1 MVKRRFWLRIL
12 NVDQGEWWIVRNLMM
27 LQFLQGAG
35 IAFFFTASFATFL
48 DQNPVTELPWVMIL
62 SALLLWFTGFLYS
75 KAEHK
80 LPITSLTILVTSVMV
95 LSTLVFRL
103 SSYYSNGGYLIYWML
118 AWFNVLYLLNNL
130 QFWGMATLLFDLRQS
145 KRLFGLISSGDIPA
159 KFVGYT
165 LASLVATYIGAL
177 NMLYAS
183 GLCMLASIPFLII
196 INRSGK
202 LVVKH
207 SHKDEGHIHH
217 HSSNKLAVLIKNFAS
232 NKFIRDIALIS
243 MLTFISILII
253 DFGFYSE
260 VKKALHDDVNLAA
273 FIAFFMAV
281 VRFFAL
287 VAKMV
292 FTGRLTSSMGIRQ
305 TLLITPLV
313 MMGLVGWI
321 IASQLMHK
329 DEKTIFYLFGT
340 TFIIVDVCRTVF
352 NSPTLLTLMQPL
364 PTHERLRAHNIV
376 KGIMDPFAYLVTGSL
391 LLFIIKFQQNASLLL
406 LCYIVMGLGAVWL
419 LGIYL
424 VNRQY
429 LQILLK
435 TITSRYF
442 SQEEFSMKD
451 ETILQAIRKKIST
464 GNDLEVISILK
475 MLNSKTEP
483 VADDLALRLL
493 AHPSAQVKLET
504 LKLINGVPSAEIL
517 RELESLSNTDL
528 QPEIRDEAIK
538 AMCKTA
544 LMNERIRGFVD
555 HENQGIQKAAL
566 SGMLMNPDHYIRN
579 MGEERISSLIRSHDR
594 MDKFFAASVL
604 HDIRDEYSHPLL
616 HTLITDADTQVQSY
630 AIRSIGKAIHND
642 SLRALFDVLPHHL
655 KPGLLALQQAGEN
668 AVANLADALRLSRY
682 RQWDEKFIILLG
694 RIGGKEAQQVLVE
707 MLHLKPEHTP
717 AIVKAL
723 YRTKYKAD
731 EPTMKHM
738 ESLTRIYII
747 YGVEL
752 LHMQKLIGEKE
763 GHGILRSSL
772 NLEVQEI
779 RDLLL
784 CLFACMF
791 DRIKMNQAKHGLE
804 SNINENMA
812 NAMEIIELTVKKDIA
827 RYFNTMFETTS
838 LEHRCDS
845 LRSLLKEI
853 EFEHIDDIIGR
864 ILVEKPI
871 QYLDWTKAC
880 SLYITR
886 KYLHDIDPLLIR
898 KYSNADNRMVR
909 ETAEFALVLPK
920 FEQ

>member
-1 MVKRRFWLRIL
+1 MDKRRFWLRIL

-48 DQNPVTELPWVMIL
+48 EQNPVTELPWVMIL

-80 LPITSLTILVTSVMV
+80 FPMPTLTILVTGVMV
-95 LSTLVFRL
+95 LSTVIFRL
-103 SSYYSNGGYLIYWML
+103 SSYYTDGGYLIYWML
-118 AWFNVLYLLNNL
+118 AWFHVLYLLNNL

-165 LASLVATYIGAL
+165 LASLVVNYIGTL

-183 GLCMLASIPFLII
+183 GLCMLASIPFLIS

-207 SHKDEGHIHH
+207 AHKDEGHVHH
-217 HSSNKLAVLIKNFAS
+217 GSNKLVILIKNFAS

-243 MLTFISILII
+243 MLAFISILII
-253 DFGFYSE
+253 DYGFYSE
-260 VKKALHDDVNLAA
+260 VKKALHEDVNLAT
-273 FIAFFMAV
+273 FIALFMAV

-287 VAKMV
+287 VAKML

-313 MMGLVGWI
+313 MLGLVALI
-321 IASQLMHK
+321 IASQLMHR
-329 DEKTIFYLFGT
+329 EESIIFYLFGA

-376 KGIMDPFAYLVTGSL
+376 KGIMDPFAYLVTGGL
-391 LLFIIKFQQNASLLL
+391 LLFIIKIQHEATLLI
-406 LCYIVMGLGAVWL
+406 LCYIVMGLGAIWL

-429 LQILLK
+429 LHILLK

-464 GNDLEVISILK
+464 GNDMEVISILK

-493 AHPSAQVKLET
+493 AHTSPQVKLET
-504 LKLINGVPSAEIL
+504 LKLLSGVQSVEIR
-517 RELESLSNTDL
+517 RELELFSENDQL
-528 QPEIRDEAIK
+528 PEIRDEAVK
-538 AMCKTA
+538 AICKTST
-544 LMNERIRGFVD
+544 LDDKIREFAG

-566 SGMLMNPDHYIRN
+566 SGMLMNQDHYIRN
-579 MGEERISSLIRSHDR
+579 IAEERISFLIRSQNR
-594 MDKFFAASVL
+594 LDKFFAASIL
-604 HDIRDEYSHPLL
+604 QDIRDEYSHPLL
-616 HTLITDADTQVQSY
+616 HLLITDPDTQVQSF
-630 AIRSIGKAIHND
+630 AIRSIGKATHIE
-642 SLRALFDVLPHHL
+642 SLKALFDVLPHHL
-655 KPGLLALQQAGEN
+655 KPGLIALQQSGEN
-668 AVANLADALRLSRY
+668 AVEILGDTLRKGRY

-694 RIGGKEAQQVLVE
+694 RLGGENAQHCLVE
-707 MLHLKPEHTP
+707 MLQAKQEHTP
-717 AIVKAL
+717 AVIKAL
-723 YRTKYKAD
+723 YRTKYRAD
-731 EPTMKHM
+731 EHTMKHM
-738 ESLTRIYII
+738 ESLIRLYII

-752 LHMQKLIGEKE
+752 LHMQKIIGNKE

-772 NLEVQEI
+772 NLEVHEI

-791 DRIKMNQAKHGLE
+791 DRVKMNQAKHGLE

-827 RYFNTMFETTS
+827 RYFNMMFETTS

-886 KYLHDIDPLLIR
+886 KYFHHIDPVLIR
-898 KYSNADNRMVR
+898 RYSGAENRMVR
-909 ETAEFALVLPK
+909 ETAEFALVMPK